1 MTQALDV
8 AGTWV
13 PAPARLCRFRPV
25 SFPLWASVLPAD
37 GMLCSP
43 APCLGYIHVELRLQ
57 MLLSRSNLNQPWGAS
72 NRDGFGQ
79 SWEIN

>member
-13 PAPARLCRFRPV
+13 PAPVRLCRFRPV
-25 SFPLWASVLPAD
+25 SFPFWASVLHAD

-43 APCLGYIHVELRLQ
+43 APYLGYIHLELRL
-57 MLLSRSNLNQPWGAS
+57 
-72 NRDGFGQ
+72 
-79 SWEIN
+79 